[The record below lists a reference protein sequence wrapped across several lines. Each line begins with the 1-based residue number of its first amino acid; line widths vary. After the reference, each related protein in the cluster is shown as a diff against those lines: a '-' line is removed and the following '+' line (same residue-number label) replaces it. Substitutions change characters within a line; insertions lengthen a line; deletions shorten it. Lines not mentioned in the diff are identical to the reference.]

1 MEKTTNQ
8 AAKRAKGLTSDEI
21 GAMKEHLKELN
32 AEKQEGESV
41 AFAAIAKMPEPDRTM
56 AKRLHAII
64 MKSAP
69 TLIPRTWYGMPA
81 YAKDGN
87 VLCWYQGAYKFKT
100 RYGFIGFSDK
110 SNLDEGNMWPISFAL
125 TKLTATEEAKI
136 MALVNRAVG

>member
-1 MEKTTNQ
+1 MKKTTKQ
-8 AAKRAKGLTSDEI
+8 ATKRDKGLTSDEI

-32 AEKQEGESV
+32 AEKEDGESV
-41 AFAAIAKMPEPDRTM
+41 ALAAIAKMPDPDRTM

-64 MKSAP
+64 MKNAP

-81 YAKDGN
+81 YTKDGN

-110 SNLDEGNMWPISFAL
+110 SSLDEGNMWPISFAL

-136 MALVNRAVG
+136 MALIKRAVG